1 MQQGKDHAR
10 EVARRII
17 SELGISGPPV
27 PVERIAK
34 ARGIRI
40 QYAPLD
46 EELSGMA
53 FVKDGISVIGVNA
66 IHHPNRQ
73 RFTIAHELAHHLLHR
88 DHLEGQVHVDKT
100 ILKRDILAHSG
111 TDRIEVDAN
120 AFAAELLMPEDMIAQ
135 AIEGGLDI
143 ADDVKLAAIAKRFRV
158 STAALQFRLMA

>member
-1 MQQGKDHAR
+1 MQGGKEHAR
-10 EVARRII
+10 ALARTILAD
-17 SELGISGPPV
+17 LGITGPPV

-46 EELSGMA
+46 DELSGMA
-53 FVKDGISVIGVNA
+53 FVKDGIAVIGVNA

-88 DHLEGQVHVDKT
+88 SHLEGQVHVDKT

-111 TDRIEVDAN
+111 TDRLEVDAN
-120 AFAAELLMPEDMIAQ
+120 AFAAELLMPEDMVAK
-135 AIEGGLDI
+135 AIEGGLDMG
-143 ADDVKLAAIAKRFRV
+143 DDAKLASIAKRFRV